1 MIRRGI
7 QGGPCCVGTEWNPQ
21 EGSRWDCLLAE
32 STLAFKV
39 KPLNYDWALGGTPA
53 EDGDITCSRWTS
65 HEKDSSGWD
74 LHVSRTPFQLF
85 FFFVNRKLNK
95 VWRKKP
101 DSSFGCL
108 QTRGAGN
115 ASPLKKTKTKRFFRQ
130 GRSIPLVSFF
140 VFEQVVS
147 QKLIKADRRGLW
159 REPPRWVKKR
169 AKTACDVQK
178 DHITSAVI
186 PS

>member
-65 HEKDSSGWD
+65 YEKDSSGWD
-74 LHVSRTPFQLF
+74 LHVSRTLFQLF
-85 FFFVNRKLNK
+85 FFH
-95 VWRKKP
+95 
-101 DSSFGCL
+101 
-108 QTRGAGN
+108 Q
-115 ASPLKKTKTKRFFRQ
+115 
-130 GRSIPLVSFF
+130 
-140 VFEQVVS
+140 
-147 QKLIKADRRGLW
+147 
-159 REPPRWVKKR
+159 
-169 AKTACDVQK
+169 
-178 DHITSAVI
+178 
-186 PS
+186 